1 VFAEGSQVADR
12 STTSPVHQ
20 GGFLGLP
27 ASGQQ
32 VRDEG
37 IVIFRFDAGR
47 VAELWYQ
54 GNDLQIAAQ
63 PG

>member
-1 VFAEGSQVADR
+1 VFAERSQVADR
-12 STTSPVHQ
+12 SATSPVHQ

-27 ASGQQ
+27 TSGQQ
-32 VRDEG
+32 VRAEG
-37 IVIFRFDAGR
+37 IVIFRFDADR

-54 GNDLQIAAQ
+54 ANDLQIAAQ